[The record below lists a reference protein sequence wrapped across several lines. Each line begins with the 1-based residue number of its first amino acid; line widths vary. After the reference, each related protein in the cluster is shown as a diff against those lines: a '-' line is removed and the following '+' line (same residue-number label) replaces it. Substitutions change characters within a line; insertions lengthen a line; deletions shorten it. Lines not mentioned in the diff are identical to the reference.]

1 MSKLLAA
8 AKKQFISVLL
18 LLLLFSINLLVTSLT
33 IKVLKLWCIYV
44 FVISYKIC
52 SKYIAKMLKKV

>member
-8 AKKQFISVLL
+8 AKKQFISV
-18 LLLLFSINLLVTSLT
+18 FFFFNKSVSYKSNYQGFKMCGV
-33 IKVLKLWCIYV
+33 YV